1 MWGIYS
7 FKIIILTLKNTIIL
21 FGSIVSIKT
30 TSKLIITANRFDF
43 AVNQW
48 TFRNFYRFLS
58 KLSDIN
64 HEPFFLGIFFWIL
77 IFLLILFWLVI
88 IDRPL
93 NFNLHIFLIIVSKNT
108 KSKEVNI
115 SQRLEGNCI
124 PSCLLQE
131 KVVIKLNEFESHPFN
146 WFLNLLFI

>member
-1 MWGIYS
+1 MWGINS
-7 FKIIILTLKNTIIL
+7 FKIIILTLKYTINL
-21 FGSIVSIKT
+21 FGSILSIKT
-30 TSKLIITANRFDF
+30 TFKLMITFKSFDF
-43 AVNQW
+43 AMDQW

-77 IFLLILFWLVI
+77 IFLLILFWLII

-146 WFLNLLFI
+146 WFLIQVFL

>member
-7 FKIIILTLKNTIIL
+7 FKIIILTLKYTINL
-21 FGSIVSIKT
+21 FGSILSIKT
-30 TSKLIITANRFDF
+30 TSKLIITLNSFDF
-43 AVNQW
+43 AMDQW

-64 HEPFFLGIFFWIL
+64 HKPFFLGIFFWIL

-93 NFNLHIFLIIVSKNT
+93 NFNLVIFLKIVSKNT
-108 KSKEVNI
+108 KSKKVNI
-115 SQRLEGNCI
+115 SQRLESNCI
-124 PSCLLQE
+124 PRYLLQV
-131 KVVIKLNEFESHPFN
+131 KVVIKFNVFESHPFN
-146 WFLNLLFI
+146 WFLIQVFL